1 MSVAKFTL
9 LGSNS
14 GRNAG
19 DAAILASIMGTL
31 SSQIDGDV
39 EFEVPT
45 TNPGFV
51 SGSYGKMFNVKP
63 VSIMP
68 WTGSI
73 RLLGIP
79 TFRSVKRTDVTM
91 ITDGI
96 IFDINLWNPLFNFLI
111 TLIFIAPWARLFGKK
126 LVCYSVGIGPLN
138 SFFGRLFAK
147 YVGNSCDLIIVRD
160 KDSLEL
166 FRKIGV
172 KKEIHLLADAVFQ
185 DWPAPDAD
193 ITKIIK
199 AKGLEQA
206 ASEGRMLG
214 FNITRYID
222 RWLASGEKVADKGSF
237 VDMLARALAGLKHEE
252 NIEPVIVTTQVMDAE
267 IGRQLQQSVARAYKS
282 IAADSWEPA
291 IVTNEV
297 YSNHEIL
304 GFSSKCSLY
313 AGMRLHS
320 LIIAAQ
326 SGTPIVGLIYAPKVK
341 SFLNQLN
348 TPERGLPLAELTEAS
363 LKRELSDAWKN
374 RGQIEQTQQEVVR
387 GLRDSAKAAGRLVAE
402 KYFKVRRDSG
412 AAQQRQE
419 SVAVGG

>member
-1 MSVAKFTL
+1 MSVAKVTL

-31 SSQIDGDV
+31 SSHIDGDV

-51 SGSYGKMFNVKP
+51 SENYGSMFNVKP
-63 VSIMP
+63 ISIMP

-126 LVCYSVGIGPLN
+126 LVCYNVGIGPLN

-147 YVGNSCDLIIVRD
+147 FVGNSCDLIIVRD
-160 KDSLEL
+160 EDSLNL

-185 DWPAPDAD
+185 DWPADEAA
-193 ITKIIK
+193 INSLLKS
-199 AKGLEQA
+199 KGLEKA
-206 ASEGRMLG
+206 ASEGRILG

-222 RWLASGEKVADKGSF
+222 RWLSSSEKVSDKGSF
-237 VDMLARALAGLKHEE
+237 VEMLGRALASIKSERG
-252 NIEPVIVTTQVMDAE
+252 IEPVVVTTQVMDAD
-267 IGRQLQQSVARAYKS
+267 IGRELQTATASAFKS
-282 IAADSWEPA
+282 LTGESWEPA

-304 GFSSKCSLY
+304 GFSSRCSLY

-348 TPERGLPLAELTEAS
+348 TPERGLPLAELSEDL
-363 LKRELSDAWKN
+363 LKRELLDAWDN
-374 RGQIEQTQQEVVR
+374 RSEIESTQQVVVR
-387 GLRDSAKAAGRLVAE
+387 DLRERASEAGRLVAE
-402 KYFKVRRDSG
+402 KYYKVRPKP
-412 AAQQRQE
+412 ANTNQQPE

>member
-1 MSVAKFTL
+1 MSVARITL

-19 DAAILASIMGTL
+19 DAAILAAIMGTI
-31 SSQIDGDV
+31 SNEVDGEV

-45 TNPGFV
+45 THPNFV
-51 SGSYGKMFNVKP
+51 SDNYGSMFDVKP
-63 VSIMP
+63 INIMP

-111 TLIFIAPWARLFGKK
+111 TLIFIAPWAKLFGKK
-126 LVCYSVGIGPLN
+126 LVCYNVGIGPLN
-138 SFFGRLFAK
+138 SYFGRLFAK

-160 KDSLEL
+160 EDSKKL
-166 FRKIGV
+166 FREIGV
-172 KKEIHLLADAVFQ
+172 NKEIHLLADAVFQ
-185 DWPAPDAD
+185 DWAAPDAD
-193 ITKIIK
+193 VDEIVKK
-199 AKGLEQA
+199 KGLEQA
-206 ASEGRMLG
+206 ASEGRLFG

-222 RWLASGEKVADKGSF
+222 RWLSSKEKVAGKDSF
-237 VDMLARALAGLKHEE
+237 IDMLGRSLASLKIDE
-252 NIEPVIVTTQVMDAE
+252 NIEPVIVTTQVMDADC
-267 IGRQLQQSVARAYKS
+267 GRDLQQAVAKAYTASTGEK
-282 IAADSWEPA
+282 WEPA

-304 GFSSKCSLY
+304 GFSGRCSLY

-326 SGTPIVGLIYAPKVK
+326 SGTPVVGLIYAPKVR
-341 SFLNQLN
+341 SFLNQLG
-348 TPERGLPLAELTEAS
+348 TPERGLPLAELTEES
-363 LKRELSDAWKN
+363 LKRDLIDAWNN
-374 RGQIEQTQQEVVR
+374 RAEMKSTQQLVVSDLQER
-387 GLRDSAKAAGRLVAE
+387 ARKAGEIVAE
-402 KYFKVRRDSG
+402 RYFVKRQGSAG
-412 AAQQRQE
+412 ASSSLE
-419 SVAVGG
+419 SVAAGG